1 MHLSVRSDWIAF
13 CINKGAVCALPPYFK
28 MTSRPLPLQVRWNQ
42 KYSQSVTGF
51 PGLTYHISQA
61 APGPCSINAAAV
73 PFHQMQEPL
82 CHALTSV
89 YSSLLCFVSHSLR
102 KRPADE
108 KHKKIISRY
117 KNILYL
123 SGRTIIARHLF
134 SDRTAWIMMVKR
146 KR

>member
-1 MHLSVRSDWIAF
+1 YNGI
-13 CINKGAVCALPPYFK
+13 P
-28 MTSRPLPLQVRWNQ
+28 RPDL
-42 KYSQSVTGF
+42 
-51 PGLTYHISQA
+51 HISQA

-82 CHALTSV
+82 CHTLTSV
-89 YSSLLCFVSHSLR
+89 YSSLLRFVSHSLQ
-102 KRPADE
+102 KKPADE
-108 KHKKIISRY
+108 KYKKIISRY
-117 KNILYL
+117 KNFLYL